1 MRKECGQGA
10 AATVG
15 RGLFAGRVAVNRSLC
30 REHFLLRV
38 TIEGTFPGAFPGTR
52 PGQFIQIGCR
62 PPEGDQALASG
73 EYEWVPGRMLPVGV
87 GEFREALA
95 MLRRPFSLAGRGVA
109 ADGKTWI
116 EIVYRVVGVGTRWL
130 STAKIGDAVDL
141 IGPLGNCFELPA
153 GKSLGLLVGGG
164 VGLPP
169 MFYLAE
175 SMAKA
180 KWDGVAFVGAQSRD
194 LLSMTCRAGVTA
206 DMAGEPRLSVEEFA
220 RHGYPAV
227 VTTDDGSAG
236 LRGLITQG
244 LERYINKLG
253 VSDRR
258 RAVIYTCGPHRMM
271 HAVAE
276 IAKRAGIDCQAC
288 LEQAMACG
296 MGTCQSCVVKIEDAK
311 NPQGTTEDGRPWR
324 YKLACTD
331 GPVFAAERV
340 VW

>member
-1 MRKECGQGA
+1 MSADTCHH
-10 AATVG
+10 ATGVAG
-15 RGLFAGRVAVNRSLC
+15 RGLFAGRVVGNRPLC

-38 TIEGTFPGAFPGTR
+38 TIEGAFPATR

-62 PPEGDQALASG
+62 PPEDQAALASE
-73 EYEWVPGRMLPVGV
+73 EYEWIPGRALRAQQM
-87 GEFREALA
+87 EFREPLA
-95 MLRRPFSLAGRGVA
+95 MLRRPFSLAGRGTA
-109 ADGKTWI
+109 ADGRTWI

-130 STAKIGDAVDL
+130 STLRAGEAVDL
-141 IGPLGNCFELPA
+141 IGPLGNCFELPG

-175 SMAKA
+175 AMAAA

-194 LLSMTCRAGVTA
+194 LLSMTCMAGVAA
-206 DMAGEPRLSVEEFA
+206 DGKGEPGLSVEEFA

-244 LERYINKLG
+244 LERYVGKLG
-253 VSDRR
+253 EKDRQ

-271 HAVAE
+271 QAVAG
-276 IAKRAGIDCQAC
+276 IAKKAGIDCQAC

-311 NPQGTTEDGRPWR
+311 KPQGMTDDGRPWR

-340 VW
+340 IW